1 MAIHK
6 YNNIALDPVDMDG
19 VEQVSMSNI
28 IAAAEGWK
36 DHTLR
41 VFRIEPGGFTPR
53 HQHPWGH
60 INYVIKGKGT
70 LRLGDDVEEIGAKDF
85 AVVPGNTEHQFRNP
99 FDEPFEFICIVPN
112 SAYQQND

>member
-6 YNNIALDPVDMDG
+6 YDTIALAPVDMDG
-19 VEQVSMSNI
+19 VEQVSMSNV
-28 IAAAEGWK
+28 IAEAEGWK

-53 HQHPWGH
+53 HQHPWQH

-70 LRLGDDVEEIGAKDF
+70 LRLGDDVKEIGEKDF
-85 AVVPGNTEHQFRNP
+85 AVVPGNTEHQFQNP